1 MAAEARSALLPTET
15 REASTARLYAP
26 REQPEWPPR
35 GTDHCLHRRLQAA
48 DDRDARSDPVAR
60 CLHAGAQP

>member
-35 GTDHCLHRRLQAA
+35 GTDA